1 MRSDHPHSN
10 PAFSDAA
17 PLLLA
22 APTVGVMRGY
32 EGDITEADDAFLAIV
47 GYTREEF
54 IAGQM
59 NWREMTPPEFLHL
72 DEAGIRQAAES
83 GGFTA
88 PYQKQFVRKDGSRVP
103 VLLVSAFIPDA
114 PGKWVGYVVDL
125 SAPVAQ
131 RAEAEVAHAPLA
143 GPMPQEFYSRLVS
156 ELVRERTRMVAMLD
170 STDALVWAVDAQY
183 RLRSAN
189 QAFHAAV
196 RVDLGRDVQVGD
208 DLLAI
213 DGAADTRAQWAAWYD
228 RALGGDHLATH
239 STRQIGGALRHYDHV
254 LSPIFEPRRSGV
266 VGVTVVSRDVSAQAE
281 AEAAL
286 RASEARFRTL
296 ISASP
301 LGILLTDPAG
311 DCVYANPRVAATWQ
325 LPAAE
330 MLGRGYM
337 RHVHPDDASWVL
349 AAWRAATDVGDE
361 LEAEYRLKP
370 PRGGERHL
378 RVRIAPVR
386 DGPRIT
392 GYVGTVDDDTER
404 RALAH
409 RVRQSEKMESLG
421 TLAGGIAHDFNNM
434 LAVVLGYADLALEG
448 AEGRPQLEAD
458 LSEIRTASL
467 RARDLVQQILTFSRR
482 GDREQAPVDLT
493 ALTAETVRLLRATVP
508 TTIALEARLPD
519 QPVVVLGDPSA
530 LQQVLVNLCT
540 NAEHAMRGG
549 AGGRLEVELAVDE
562 GGETPRAVLTVSD
575 TGHGMSAEVRERL
588 FEPFF
593 TTKPRGEGTGMGL
606 AVVHGTVAA
615 HDGAITVESEPG
627 AGATFRVSL
636 PLVQTGVA
644 APWAEGTPPRGSG
657 RVLLAEDEPAVA
669 RFAARA
675 LTRAGYTV
683 TCCRDGLEALR
694 AFSAAPDAVDVL
706 VTDVAMPGLTGD
718 ALARAV
724 HAARPALPVVLVTG
738 FSHTVTVDTARALG
752 ATLLQKPVS
761 ARDLARAVHAALP
774 GPAGAP

>member
-1 MRSDHPHSN
+1 MLPSPTHPN
-10 PAFSDAA
+10 GLPPEGATR
-17 PLLLA
+17 LA
-22 APTVGVMRGY
+22 TPTVGVIRGF

-47 GYTREEF
+47 GYTREDF
-54 IAGQM
+54 AAGQM
-59 NWREMTPPEFLHL
+59 NWRQMTPPEFLHL

-103 VLLVSAFIPDA
+103 VLLVCAFIA
-114 PGKWVGYVVDL
+114 EFPGKWLAYVVDL

-301 LGILLTDPAG
+301 LGILPHGPRGRLRVREPARG
-311 DCVYANPRVAATWQ
+311 RDLAGCRPPRCSGAATC
-325 LPAAE
+325 ATST
-330 MLGRGYM
+330 
-337 RHVHPDDASWVL
+337 PDDAPWVL
-349 AAWRAATDVGDE
+349 AAWQAATDVGDE
-361 LEAEYRLKP
+361 LEAEYRP
-370 PRGGERHL
+370 QAAAGAASGTCACASRRSATGH
-378 RVRIAPVR
+378 
-386 DGPRIT
+386 RIT

-404 RALAH
+404 RRLAH

-448 AEGRPQLEAD
+448 AAGRPQLEAD
-458 LSEIRTASL
+458 LAEIRTASL
-467 RARDLVQQILTFSRR
+467 RARDLVRQILAFSRR
-482 GDREQAPVDLT
+482 SDREQAAVDLT
-493 ALTAETVRLLRATVP
+493 ALAAETVRLLRATVP
-508 TTIALEARLPD
+508 ATVALDARLPD
-519 QPVVVLGDPSA
+519 EPLVVLGDASA

-540 NAEHAMRGG
+540 NAEHAMRGAG
-549 AGGRLEVELAVDE
+549 GGRLEVELAADDDPE
-562 GGETPRAVLTVSD
+562 GPRAEITVRD
-575 TGHGMSAEVRERL
+575 TGHGIAPDVRERL

-606 AVVHGTVAA
+606 AWCTGSWPPTTARSPWRVRPARARRSASRCRSCGRGSPRRGRRGDAA
-615 HDGAITVESEPG
+615 
-627 AGATFRVSL
+627 
-636 PLVQTGVA
+636 
-644 APWAEGTPPRGSG
+644 RGSG

-683 TCCRDGLEALR
+683 TCCRDGVEALR
-694 AFSAAPDAVDVL
+694 TFSAAPDAVDVL

-724 HAARPALPVVLVTG
+724 HATRPALPG
-738 FSHTVTVDTARALG
+738 G
-752 ATLLQKPVS
+752 
-761 ARDLARAVHAALP
+761 ARDRLQPHRCRSRPRARS
-774 GPAGAP
+774 APRCCRSR